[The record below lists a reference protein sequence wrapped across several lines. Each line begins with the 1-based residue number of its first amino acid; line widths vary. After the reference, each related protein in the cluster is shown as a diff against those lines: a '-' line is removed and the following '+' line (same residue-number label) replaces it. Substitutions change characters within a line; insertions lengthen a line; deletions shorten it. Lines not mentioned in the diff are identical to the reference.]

1 MGETASDP
9 SGLRVVAPGDGDN
22 GALSPRIAEILLDRT
37 AHPFIVIDAEGY
49 LTYAGSSIQELLG
62 WEPAEAVGRHM
73 IEFLAPESLD
83 LAARGLEEIN
93 DLDMAA
99 VGVPMVFTLRHREG
113 HNVACEVGAMTLPDL
128 DHFQGIALRLRP
140 WDQQY
145 HFDRFVRS
153 LLAADSLDLVC
164 QHLSSAIAAELQ
176 SSGVI
181 VHHGFD
187 GTAFAGAAGVGIPPS
202 WLPANAGPWHRTAL
216 TGEPLSVS
224 VDELPYPATTAAR
237 TLGIVRCW
245 SYPVESTEGLAP
257 AALSVWRDVGGDP
270 LLGHQA
276 VLARSATYV
285 QLALLRWAEHQRLV
299 HLAGHDALTGVANRT
314 LFRDRLAEALAIGER
329 DLAVAFCDLDGFK
342 QVNDTYGHQTG
353 DEVLVAV
360 AERLGSCLR
369 VGDELARIGG
379 DEFTILL
386 RNVADPQSAHHVAD
400 RLLAACLEPFI
411 AGRRLVN
418 VGISIGIAMVRPG
431 TGAEHLLSL
440 ADAALYEVKRAGG
453 HAAQVIDPHD

>member
-9 SGLRVVAPGDGDN
+9 SGLHVVAPGDGD
-22 GALSPRIAEILLDRT
+22 GGGFSPQIAEILLDRT

-62 WEPAEAVGRHM
+62 WAPAEAVGRHM

-93 DLDMAA
+93 DLDMLA

-202 WLPANAGPWHRTAL
+202 
-216 TGEPLSVS
+216 
-224 VDELPYPATTAAR
+224 
-237 TLGIVRCW
+237 
-245 SYPVESTEGLAP
+245 
-257 AALSVWRDVGGDP
+257 
-270 LLGHQA
+270 
-276 VLARSATYV
+276 
-285 QLALLRWAEHQRLV
+285 
-299 HLAGHDALTGVANRT
+299 
-314 LFRDRLAEALAIGER
+314 
-329 DLAVAFCDLDGFK
+329 
-342 QVNDTYGHQTG
+342 
-353 DEVLVAV
+353 
-360 AERLGSCLR
+360 
-369 VGDELARIGG
+369 
-379 DEFTILL
+379 
-386 RNVADPQSAHHVAD
+386 
-400 RLLAACLEPFI
+400 
-411 AGRRLVN
+411 
-418 VGISIGIAMVRPG
+418 
-431 TGAEHLLSL
+431 
-440 ADAALYEVKRAGG
+440 
-453 HAAQVIDPHD
+453 